1 MTRMNHVL
9 PTALLALL
17 TIIASG
23 CSGSKEAGLMWPDP
37 PDEPR
42 IAFVRSITGEADFR
56 SAVGQVVTGIAGEK
70 SIINLTRPFDVC
82 DAGNGRIYVTDVS
95 QGIFL
100 IDLRKDDIEVLG
112 ENSTIDLKNPRGIAY
127 ARGNVFVSLASTGQ
141 IAVLDDEGRFVRTIG
156 EPEQFPG
163 ALDVVCDTARNRLII
178 VDNKLHNVFVYSM
191 AGDSLFALGKRGEGD
206 GEFNFPQSAAVDADG
221 NIYVVDAFNFRI
233 EIFDQSGKFLRK
245 FGRQGDAFGM
255 FNRPKGIA
263 VDSHG
268 NIYVLDA
275 NHQNYQVF
283 NQAGELLMF
292 VGKYSPGND
301 GFINPVSI
309 AIDGENTIYVT
320 DQLNSRLQVFKLL
333 KGN

>member
-1 MTRMNHVL
+1 MTRMNRVL
-9 PTALLALL
+9 PAVLTTLLSL
-17 TIIASG
+17 IIAG
-23 CSGSKEAGLMWPDP
+23 CSGSKETGLVWPDP

-42 IAFVRSITGEADFR
+42 IAFVRSISGEADFR
-56 SAVGQVVTGIAGEK
+56 GAVGDVVTGLAGEQT
-70 SIINLTRPFDVC
+70 IVNLSRPFDVC

-100 IDLRKDDIEVLG
+100 IDLKKDDIRILG
-112 ENSTIDLKNPRGIAY
+112 EQSTVELKNPRGVAY
-127 ARGNVFVSLASTGQ
+127 ARGNVFVALASTGQ
-141 IAVLDDEGRFVRTIG
+141 IAVLDDEGRFVRAIG
-156 EPEQFPG
+156 APEQFPG
-163 ALDVVCDTARNRLII
+163 PVDVVCDTVRGRLII
-178 VDNKLHNVFVYSM
+178 VDNKLHNVFVYSL

-206 GEFNFPQSAAVDADG
+206 GEFNFPQSAAVDTAG
-221 NIYVVDAFNFRI
+221 NIYVVDAFNFRV
-233 EIFDQSGKFLRK
+233 EIFDRSGKFLRK
-245 FGRQGDAFGM
+245 FGSQGDAFGM

-263 VDSHG
+263 LDSHD

-275 NHQNYQVF
+275 MHQNYQVF

-309 AIDGENTIYVT
+309 AIDRENTIYVT
-320 DQLNSRLQVFKLL
+320 DQLNSRLQVFRLL